1 VKNATMMRLAAMQ
14 LIAGLAPAVLSAQ
27 FPTKPP
33 AASAIKPAQFPPFQT
48 ATLSNGMKLLVVS
61 NRRLPVISV
70 SLSFNAG
77 GKYDPEGK
85 AGTADM
91 VAALLTKGAGTRN
104 AEAVSAAIEGVGG
117 SISASAGAD
126 FLGVD
131 GGALSENAA
140 LAFELLADA
149 VIRPNFDDKEIEIY
163 RTQALSSLQL
173 EQSQPASIA
182 SRIFAAELYGKHPYG
197 RRADAAS
204 VKSITKADLVAFQKA
219 RLRPTGALLV
229 LAGDI
234 TLARAQQMAEAAF
247 KGWAGAAP
255 APLTGAAAA
264 PARTATEIVLVHR
277 AGSVQSNIVAGNTTW
292 NAGDPRHYAATLA
305 NRVLGGGSDARLFM
319 ILREAK
325 GWTYGSYSSLTRQQG
340 MGNFSAT
347 AEVRT
352 EVTDSSLKE
361 LMTQFKRIG
370 EEPIPAKEFED
381 AKSALVGRFPLQVET
396 AAQVAGQVSNA
407 QLLGLP
413 SDYVQTYRQK
423 LAAVTPAAAQAAA
436 KAAIQP
442 DRMLAVVVG
451 DGSKLY
457 DKLKAIAPVRV
468 VSIDGT
474 PLRPEDLV
482 VKAAALDVAV
492 DRLAPRTDS
501 FVVMVQGNPFG
512 FQRGKLEKSGSG
524 WKYTEDT
531 NLGPIM
537 SQHTEVTFDGDLT
550 PGRVTQTGQQQGQQA
565 KIEVSYAGGRAKGS
579 ATTPAPTGPKT
590 VQVDAELV
598 KGMIDDNMV
607 QVLLP
612 TFRWAAG
619 AKFTVSVFQSGKGEP
634 SSLTLTV
641 SGEESVTVPA
651 GTFAAWKVDMTGG
664 EAPVTFHVEKAAP
677 HRLVKIAIVGAPIE
691 MRLAK

>member
-1 VKNATMMRLAAMQ
+1 MRASAMLAVFA
-14 LIAGLAPAVLSAQ
+14 LPAFAQ
-27 FPTKPP
+27 FPTTPP
-33 AASAIKPAQFPPFQT
+33 APAAIAPAQFPPFQT
-48 ATLSNGMKLLVVS
+48 ATLSNGVKLLVVS
-61 NRRLPVISV
+61 NRRLPVLSI
-70 SLSFNAG
+70 SLSFSAG
-77 GKYDPEGK
+77 GKYDPAGK

-91 VAALLTKGAGTRN
+91 VAALLTKGAGKRD
-104 AEAVSAAIEGVGG
+104 AEAVSATIEGVGG
-117 SISASAGAD
+117 SITAAAGAD
-126 FLGVD
+126 FLGID
-131 GGALSENAA
+131 ASALSENAA

-149 VIRPNFDDKEIEIY
+149 AIRPAFDEKEIEIY

-197 RRADAAS
+197 RRPDAAS
-204 VKSITKADLVAFQKA
+204 VKGLTKADLVAFQKA

-247 KGWAGAAP
+247 KGWTGSAP
-255 APLTGAAAA
+255 APLAGAAAP
-264 PARTATEIVLVHR
+264 PARTGTEIVLVHR
-277 AGSVQSNIVAGNTTW
+277 AGSVQSNIVTGNLTW
-292 NAGDPRHYAATLA
+292 AAGDPRHYAAVLA

-319 ILREAK
+319 ILREQK
-325 GWTYGSYSSLTRQQG
+325 GWTYGAYSTLTRQQG
-340 MGNFSAT
+340 TGSFSAN

-352 EVTDSSLKE
+352 DVTDSSLKE
-361 LMTQFKRIG
+361 LMTQFKRMG
-370 EEPIPAKEFED
+370 DQPIPAKEFED

-423 LAAVTPAAAQAAA
+423 LAAVTPAAAQTAA

-474 PLRPEDLV
+474 PLKPEDLV
-482 VKAAALDVAV
+482 VKAAALDVAI
-492 DRLAPRTDS
+492 DRLVPRTDS

-619 AKFTVSVFQSGKGEP
+619 AKFAVSVFQSGKGEP

>member
-370 EEPIPAKEFED
+370 DEPIPAKEFED

-590 VQVDAELV
+590 VQVDAEMV

-619 AKFTVSVFQSGKGEP
+619 AKFAVSVFQSGKGEP